1 MSKLWGRSAEHRLP
15 HGRGSEECYRT
26 ATAREFLWARGS
38 PKVMKTPSWSTQECV
53 RHEASST
60 ESVPWLLQCLG
71 QSAHILN
78 MSKYGLLALFAVL
91 VPLSAQ
97 SSDPFFPTPSY
108 FKKHFSNTPTH
119 VELEPPVRLNDFVRG
134 GTMELSLRDYLGLV
148 VANNPDV
155 IVQRL
160 TVQFNQDAITR
171 AFAPFDPFLTASFS
185 ATRSITP
192 TGTLLQGATTL
203 NTLTQPLS
211 LGYTQTFE
219 AGTQLAITYNDFKTS
234 TNSTFSTYNPE
245 LSSSINFSV
254 TQPLLR
260 GRGVYINM
268 LPVTIARSRLRAADY
283 AFQNQLLQLI
293 TAAESAYWDVVGARE
308 NLRVQQE
315 SLKLAE
321 AALTRA
327 QKELE
332 LGATSPLEIYQPQ
345 ANRAGAELQVSLA
358 QYQLAQTEDA
368 LRRQIGADLVPKF
381 REIPIVLTATLEPPA
396 DSAKVI
402 PEDAVAKAMEMRPD
416 LKNVVQSMDADDLSI
431 KLTNDSLRPNL
442 SLNAQY
448 GSQGLG
454 GIYFPETNL
463 LNPTPV
469 VPVPG
474 GVGEALAGTF
484 GFSNPTYGMGVTLQ
498 LPIKDRQ
505 TAANLAD
512 ALVQKKI
519 DAYTKRSTE
528 ENIRL
533 QVLQAVQSLNSAKEG
548 IRIGT
553 IARDLARK
561 RVEADQKRYELGAT
575 TLYFVLSSQTDFIT
589 AESNLVNQIINF
601 RRSELNL
608 LQRTGQLLEERGIVL
623 EP

>member
-1 MSKLWGRSAEHRLP
+1 MLSCARVVNPRRLRRLP
-15 HGRGSEECYRT
+15 IGAQVGN
-26 ATAREFLWARGS
+26 L
-38 PKVMKTPSWSTQECV
+38 P
-53 RHEASST
+53 
-60 ESVPWLLQCLG
+60 
-71 QSAHILN
+71 HILN
-78 MSKYGLLALFAVL
+78 MNKYGLLALFAVL
-91 VPLSAQ
+91 APLSAQ
-97 SSDPFFPTPSY
+97 SSDPFFPTSSY

-171 AFAPFDPFLTASFS
+171 AFAPFDPLLTASFS

-203 NTLTQPLS
+203 NTLTQPLA
-211 LGYTQTFE
+211 LGYNQTFE
-219 AGTQLAITYNDFKTS
+219 TGTQLAVTYNDFKTS
-234 TNSTFSTYNPE
+234 TNSSFSIYNPE

-396 DSAKVI
+396 DSAKVN
-402 PEDAVAKAMEMRPD
+402 PEEAVAKAMETRPD

-454 GIYFPETNL
+454 GIYYPETNL
-463 LNPTPV
+463 LNPTAIV

-474 GVGEALAGTF
+474 GIGEALAGTF
-484 GFSNPTYGMGVTLQ
+484 GFSNPTYGMGLTLQ

-533 QVLQAVQSLNSAKEG
+533 QVLQAVQALNSAKEG

-589 AESNLVNQIINF
+589 AESNLVNQIINY

>member
-1 MSKLWGRSAEHRLP
+1 MSKLWGRMLSCARVVNPRRLRRLP
-15 HGRGSEECYRT
+15 IGAQVGN
-26 ATAREFLWARGS
+26 L
-38 PKVMKTPSWSTQECV
+38 P
-53 RHEASST
+53 
-60 ESVPWLLQCLG
+60 
-71 QSAHILN
+71 HILN
-78 MSKYGLLALFAVL
+78 MNKYGLLALFAVL
-91 VPLSAQ
+91 APLSAQ
-97 SSDPFFPTPSY
+97 SSDPFFPTSSY

-171 AFAPFDPFLTASFS
+171 AFAPFDPLLTASFS

-203 NTLTQPLS
+203 NTLTQPLA
-211 LGYTQTFE
+211 LGYNQTFE
-219 AGTQLAITYNDFKTS
+219 TGTQLAVTYNDFKTS
-234 TNSTFSTYNPE
+234 TNSSFSIYNPE

-396 DSAKVI
+396 DSAKVN
-402 PEDAVAKAMEMRPD
+402 PEEAVAKAMETRPD

-454 GIYFPETNL
+454 GIYYPETNL
-463 LNPTPV
+463 LNPTAIV

-474 GVGEALAGTF
+474 GIGEALAGTF
-484 GFSNPTYGMGVTLQ
+484 GFSNPTYGMGLTLQ

-533 QVLQAVQSLNSAKEG
+533 QVLQAVQALNSAKEG

-589 AESNLVNQIINF
+589 AESNLVNQIINY

>member
-1 MSKLWGRSAEHRLP
+1 MSKHP
-15 HGRGSEECYRT
+15 
-26 ATAREFLWARGS
+26 
-38 PKVMKTPSWSTQECV
+38 
-53 RHEASST
+53 
-60 ESVPWLLQCLG
+60 
-71 QSAHILN
+71 
-78 MSKYGLLALFAVL
+78 LLALLAL
-91 VPLSAQ
+91 IAPLWAQ

-119 VELEPPVRLNDFVRG
+119 VELQQPVRLNDFVRG

-171 AFAPFDPFLTASFS
+171 AFAPFDPFVTASFS
-185 ATRSITP
+185 ALRTITP
-192 TGTLLQGATTL
+192 TGSLLQGASTL
-203 NTLTQPLS
+203 NTLTQPFA
-211 LGYTQTFE
+211 LGYQQTFE
-219 AGTQLAITYNDFKTS
+219 TGTQLAITFNDFKTS
-234 TNSTFSTYNPE
+234 TNSSFSTFNPE
-245 LSSSINFSV
+245 LNSSINFSV

-283 AFQNQLLQLI
+283 AFQNQVLQLI

-368 LRRQIGADLVPKF
+368 LRRQIGADLDPKF

-396 DSAKVI
+396 DSAKVN
-402 PEDAVAKAMEMRPD
+402 PEEAVAKAMETRPD

-442 SLNAQY
+442 ALTAQY

-454 GIYFPETNL
+454 GIYYPETNL
-463 LNPTPV
+463 LNPTAPV

-474 GVGEALAGTF
+474 GLGEALAGTF
-484 GFSNPTYGMGVTLQ
+484 GFSNPTYGMGLTLQ

-533 QVLQAVQSLNSAKEG
+533 QVLQAVQSLNSAREG

-553 IARDLARK
+553 IARDLAHK
-561 RVEADQKRYELGAT
+561 RVEADQKRYELGAI
-575 TLYFVLSSQTDFIT
+575 TLYFLLSSQTDFIT
-589 AESNLVNQIINF
+589 AESNLVNQIINY

>member
-1 MSKLWGRSAEHRLP
+1 MSSCARVVNPRRLRRLP
-15 HGRGSEECYRT
+15 IGAQVGN
-26 ATAREFLWARGS
+26 L
-38 PKVMKTPSWSTQECV
+38 P
-53 RHEASST
+53 
-60 ESVPWLLQCLG
+60 
-71 QSAHILN
+71 HILN
-78 MSKYGLLALFAVL
+78 MNKYGLLALFAVL
-91 VPLSAQ
+91 APLSAQ

-171 AFAPFDPFLTASFS
+171 AFAPFDPLLTASFS

-203 NTLTQPLS
+203 NTLTQPLA
-211 LGYTQTFE
+211 LGYNQTFE
-219 AGTQLAITYNDFKTS
+219 TGIQLAVTYNDFKTS
-234 TNSTFSTYNPE
+234 TNSSFSIYNPE

-396 DSAKVI
+396 DSAKVN
-402 PEDAVAKAMEMRPD
+402 PEEAVAKAMETRPD

-454 GIYFPETNL
+454 GIYYPETNL
-463 LNPTPV
+463 LNPTAIV

-474 GVGEALAGTF
+474 GIGEALAGTF
-484 GFSNPTYGMGVTLQ
+484 GFSNPTYGMGLTLQ

-533 QVLQAVQSLNSAKEG
+533 QVLQAVQALNSAKEG

-589 AESNLVNQIINF
+589 AESNLVNQIINY

>member
-1 MSKLWGRSAEHRLP
+1 MRL
-15 HGRGSEECYRT
+15 
-26 ATAREFLWARGS
+26 
-38 PKVMKTPSWSTQECV
+38 
-53 RHEASST
+53 
-60 ESVPWLLQCLG
+60 
-71 QSAHILN
+71 
-78 MSKYGLLALFAVL
+78 YGILALFAVMA
-91 VPLSAQ
+91 PLRAQ
-97 SSDPFFPTPSY
+97 SDPFFPTPSY

-119 VELEPPVRLNDFVRG
+119 VELQPPVRLNDFVVG
-134 GTMELSLRDYLGLV
+134 GNMELSLRNYLELV

-155 IVQRL
+155 IVQKL
-160 TVQFNQDAITR
+160 MVQFNRDAITR
-171 AFAPFDPFLTASFS
+171 AFAPFDPLATASFS
-185 ATRSITP
+185 ATRTITP
-192 TGTLLQGATTL
+192 TGSLLQGATTL
-203 NTLTQPLS
+203 NTLVQPLS
-211 LGYTQTFE
+211 LGYQQTFE
-219 AGTQLAITYNDFKTS
+219 TGTQLAITFNDFKTS
-234 TNSTFSTYNPE
+234 TNSSFSTFNPE
-245 LSSSINFSV
+245 LNSSINFSV

-283 AFQNQLLQLI
+283 NFQNQLIQLI
-293 TAAESAYWDVVGARE
+293 TAAESAYWDVVAARE

-315 SLKLAE
+315 SYKLAD

-345 ANRAGAELQVSLA
+345 ANRAAAELQVSLA
-358 QYQLAQTEDA
+358 EYQLAQTEDA
-368 LRRQIGADLVPKF
+368 LRRQIGADLDPKF
-381 REIPIVLTATLEPPA
+381 HEIPIVLTATLEPPL
-396 DSAKVI
+396 DSAKV
-402 PEDAVAKAMEMRPD
+402 DAEQAVVKALGTRPD

-442 SLNAQY
+442 SLTAQY
-448 GSQGLG
+448 GSAGLG
-454 GIYFPETNL
+454 GIFYPGTNIV
-463 LNPTPV
+463 NPTAPV
-469 VPVPG
+469 VPIQG
-474 GVGEALAGTF
+474 GIGDALAGTF
-484 GFSNPTYGMGVTLQ
+484 GFSNPTYGVGLNLQ

-533 QVLQAVQSLNSAKEG
+533 QVLTAVQALNSAKEG

-589 AESNLVNQIINF
+589 AESNLVNQIINY

-608 LQRTGQLLEERGIVL
+608 LQRTGELLAERGIVL

>member
-1 MSKLWGRSAEHRLP
+1 
-15 HGRGSEECYRT
+15 
-26 ATAREFLWARGS
+26 
-38 PKVMKTPSWSTQECV
+38 
-53 RHEASST
+53 
-60 ESVPWLLQCLG
+60 
-71 QSAHILN
+71 
-78 MSKYGLLALFAVL
+78 
-91 VPLSAQ
+91 
-97 SSDPFFPTPSY
+97 
-108 FKKHFSNTPTH
+108 
-119 VELEPPVRLNDFVRG
+119 
-134 GTMELSLRDYLGLV
+134 

>member
-1 MSKLWGRSAEHRLP
+1 MLSCARVVNPRRLRRLP
-15 HGRGSEECYRT
+15 IGAQVGN
-26 ATAREFLWARGS
+26 L
-38 PKVMKTPSWSTQECV
+38 P
-53 RHEASST
+53 
-60 ESVPWLLQCLG
+60 
-71 QSAHILN
+71 HILN
-78 MSKYGLLALFAVL
+78 MNKYGLLALFAVL
-91 VPLSAQ
+91 APLSAQ

-171 AFAPFDPFLTASFS
+171 AFAPFDPLLTASFS

-203 NTLTQPLS
+203 NTLTQPLA
-211 LGYTQTFE
+211 LGYNQTFE
-219 AGTQLAITYNDFKTS
+219 TGTQLAVTYNDFKTS
-234 TNSTFSTYNPE
+234 TNSSFSIYNPE

-396 DSAKVI
+396 DSAKVN
-402 PEDAVAKAMEMRPD
+402 PEEAVAKAMETRPD

-454 GIYFPETNL
+454 GIYYPETNL
-463 LNPTPV
+463 LNPTAIV

-474 GVGEALAGTF
+474 GIGEALAGTF
-484 GFSNPTYGMGVTLQ
+484 GFSNPTYGMGLTLQ

-533 QVLQAVQSLNSAKEG
+533 QVLQAVQALNSAKEG

-589 AESNLVNQIINF
+589 AESNLVNQIINY

>member
-1 MSKLWGRSAEHRLP
+1 MSKLWGRMLSCARVVNPRRLRRLP
-15 HGRGSEECYRT
+15 IGAQVGN
-26 ATAREFLWARGS
+26 L
-38 PKVMKTPSWSTQECV
+38 P
-53 RHEASST
+53 
-60 ESVPWLLQCLG
+60 
-71 QSAHILN
+71 HILN
-78 MSKYGLLALFAVL
+78 MNKYGLLALFAVL
-91 VPLSAQ
+91 APLSAQ

-171 AFAPFDPFLTASFS
+171 AFAPFDPLLTASFS

-203 NTLTQPLS
+203 NTLTQPLA
-211 LGYTQTFE
+211 LGYNQTFE
-219 AGTQLAITYNDFKTS
+219 TGIQLAVTYNDFKTS
-234 TNSTFSTYNPE
+234 TNSSFSIYNPE

-396 DSAKVI
+396 DSAKVN
-402 PEDAVAKAMEMRPD
+402 PEEAVAKAMETRPD

-454 GIYFPETNL
+454 GIYYPETNL
-463 LNPTPV
+463 LNPTAIV

-474 GVGEALAGTF
+474 GIGEALAGTF
-484 GFSNPTYGMGVTLQ
+484 GFSNPTYGMGLTLQ

-533 QVLQAVQSLNSAKEG
+533 QVLQAVQALNSAKEG

-589 AESNLVNQIINF
+589 AESNLVNQIINY

>member
-1 MSKLWGRSAEHRLP
+1 MNKLP
-15 HGRGSEECYRT
+15 
-26 ATAREFLWARGS
+26 
-38 PKVMKTPSWSTQECV
+38 
-53 RHEASST
+53 
-60 ESVPWLLQCLG
+60 
-71 QSAHILN
+71 
-78 MSKYGLLALFAVL
+78 LLALFAVIA
-91 VPLSAQ
+91 PLWAQ

-119 VELEPPVRLNDFVRG
+119 VELQPPVRLNDFIRG

-155 IVQRL
+155 VIQRL
-160 TVQFNQDAITR
+160 TVQFSQDAITR

-192 TGTLLQGATTL
+192 TGTLLQGASTL
-203 NTLTQPLS
+203 NTLTQPLQ

-219 AGTQLAITYNDFKTS
+219 PGTQLAITYNDFKTS
-234 TNSTFSTYNPE
+234 TNSSFSTYNPE

-345 ANRAGAELQVSLA
+345 ANRAAAELQVSLA

-368 LRRQIGADLVPKF
+368 LRRQIGADLDPKL

-396 DSAKVI
+396 DSAKVN
-402 PEDAVAKAMEMRPD
+402 PQEAVAKAMETRPD

-431 KLTNDSLRPNL
+431 KLTNDGLRPNL

-454 GIYFPETNL
+454 GIYYPETNL
-463 LNPTPV
+463 LNPTTPV

-474 GVGEALAGTF
+474 GIGEALAGTF
-484 GFSNPTYGMGVTLQ
+484 GFSNPTYGMGLTLQ

-561 RVEADQKRYELGAT
+561 RVEADQKRYELGAI
-575 TLYFVLSSQTDFIT
+575 TLYFLLSSQTDFIT
-589 AESNLVNQIINF
+589 AESNLVNQIINY
-601 RRSELNL
+601 RRGELNL

-623 EP
+623 QP

>member
-1 MSKLWGRSAEHRLP
+1 
-15 HGRGSEECYRT
+15 
-26 ATAREFLWARGS
+26 
-38 PKVMKTPSWSTQECV
+38 
-53 RHEASST
+53 
-60 ESVPWLLQCLG
+60 
-71 QSAHILN
+71 
-78 MSKYGLLALFAVL
+78 
-91 VPLSAQ
+91 
-97 SSDPFFPTPSY
+97 
-108 FKKHFSNTPTH
+108 
-119 VELEPPVRLNDFVRG
+119 
-134 GTMELSLRDYLGLV
+134 
-148 VANNPDV
+148 
-155 IVQRL
+155 
-160 TVQFNQDAITR
+160 
-171 AFAPFDPFLTASFS
+171 
-185 ATRSITP
+185 
-192 TGTLLQGATTL
+192 
-203 NTLTQPLS
+203 
-211 LGYTQTFE
+211 
-219 AGTQLAITYNDFKTS
+219 
-234 TNSTFSTYNPE
+234 
-245 LSSSINFSV
+245 
-254 TQPLLR
+254 
-260 GRGVYINM
+260 
-268 LPVTIARSRLRAADY
+268 
-283 AFQNQLLQLI
+283 
-293 TAAESAYWDVVGARE
+293 
-308 NLRVQQE
+308 
-315 SLKLAE
+315 
-321 AALTRA
+321 
-327 QKELE
+327 
-332 LGATSPLEIYQPQ
+332 
-345 ANRAGAELQVSLA
+345 
-358 QYQLAQTEDA
+358 

-396 DSAKVI
+396 DSAKVN
-402 PEDAVAKAMEMRPD
+402 PEEAVAKAMETRPD

-454 GIYFPETNL
+454 GIYYPETNL
-463 LNPTPV
+463 LNPTAIV

-474 GVGEALAGTF
+474 GIGEALAGTF
-484 GFSNPTYGMGVTLQ
+484 GFSNPTYGMGLTLQ

-533 QVLQAVQSLNSAKEG
+533 QVLQAVQALNSAKEG

-589 AESNLVNQIINF
+589 AESNLVNQIINY

>member
-1 MSKLWGRSAEHRLP
+1 MLSCARVVNPRRLRRLP
-15 HGRGSEECYRT
+15 IGAQVGN
-26 ATAREFLWARGS
+26 L
-38 PKVMKTPSWSTQECV
+38 P
-53 RHEASST
+53 
-60 ESVPWLLQCLG
+60 
-71 QSAHILN
+71 HILN
-78 MSKYGLLALFAVL
+78 MNKYGLLALFAVL
-91 VPLSAQ
+91 APLSAQ

-171 AFAPFDPFLTASFS
+171 AFAPFDPLLTASFS

-203 NTLTQPLS
+203 NTLTQPLA
-211 LGYTQTFE
+211 LGYNQTFE
-219 AGTQLAITYNDFKTS
+219 TGIQLAVTYNDFKTS
-234 TNSTFSTYNPE
+234 TNSSFSIYNPE

-396 DSAKVI
+396 DSAKVN
-402 PEDAVAKAMEMRPD
+402 PEEAVAKAMETRPD

-454 GIYFPETNL
+454 GIYYPETNL
-463 LNPTPV
+463 LNPTAIV

-474 GVGEALAGTF
+474 GIGEALAGTF
-484 GFSNPTYGMGVTLQ
+484 GFSNPTYGMGLTLQ

-533 QVLQAVQSLNSAKEG
+533 QVLQAVQALNSAKEG

-589 AESNLVNQIINF
+589 AESNLVNQIINY

>member
-1 MSKLWGRSAEHRLP
+1 M
-15 HGRGSEECYRT
+15 
-26 ATAREFLWARGS
+26 
-38 PKVMKTPSWSTQECV
+38 
-53 RHEASST
+53 
-60 ESVPWLLQCLG
+60 
-71 QSAHILN
+71 N
-78 MSKYGLLALFAVL
+78 KYWILALFAVMA
-91 VPLSAQ
+91 PLWAQ
-97 SSDPFFPTPSY
+97 SDPFFPTPSY

-119 VELEPPVRLNDFVRG
+119 VELQPPVRLNDFVVG
-134 GTMELSLRDYLGLV
+134 GNMELSLRNYLELV

-155 IVQRL
+155 IVQKL
-160 TVQFNQDAITR
+160 TVEFNRDAITR
-171 AFAPFDPFLTASFS
+171 AFAPFDPIATASFN
-185 ATRSITP
+185 ATRTITP
-192 TGTLLQGATTL
+192 TGSLLQGATTL
-203 NTLTQPLS
+203 NTLTQPFS
-211 LGYTQTFE
+211 LGYQQTFE
-219 AGTQLAITYNDFKTS
+219 PGTQLQINFSDFKTS
-234 TNSTFSTYNPE
+234 TNSSFSTFNPE
-245 LSSSINFSV
+245 LDSSINFSV

-283 AFQNQLLQLI
+283 AFQNQLIQLI
-293 TAAESAYWDVVGARE
+293 SAAESAYWDVVAARE

-315 SLKLAE
+315 SFKLAD

-345 ANRAGAELQVSLA
+345 ANRASAELQVSLA
-358 QYQLAQTEDA
+358 QFQLAQTEDA
-368 LRRQIGADLVPKF
+368 LRRQIGADLDPKF
-381 REIPIVLTATLEPPA
+381 HEIPIVLTATLEPPL
-396 DSAKVI
+396 DSAKVN
-402 PEDAVAKAMEMRPD
+402 PEQAVAKALGTRPD
-416 LKNVVQSMDADDLSI
+416 LKNVIQSMDADDLSI
-431 KLTNDSLRPNL
+431 RQTNDNLRPNL
-442 SLNAQY
+442 SLTAQY
-448 GSQGLG
+448 GSSGLG
-454 GIYFPETNL
+454 GIYYPGTNIV
-463 LNPTPV
+463 NPTAPV
-469 VPVPG
+469 VPIPG
-474 GVGEALAGTF
+474 GLGDALAGTF
-484 GFSNPTYGMGVTLQ
+484 GFSNPTYGFGLNLQ

-533 QVLQAVQSLNSAKEG
+533 QVLTAVQSLNSAKEG

-553 IARDLARK
+553 IARDLAKK

-589 AESNLVNQIINF
+589 AESNLVNQIINY

-608 LQRTGQLLEERGIVL
+608 LQRTGELLTERGIVL

>member
-1 MSKLWGRSAEHRLP
+1 M
-15 HGRGSEECYRT
+15 
-26 ATAREFLWARGS
+26 
-38 PKVMKTPSWSTQECV
+38 
-53 RHEASST
+53 
-60 ESVPWLLQCLG
+60 
-71 QSAHILN
+71 N
-78 MSKYGLLALFAVL
+78 KYGLLALFAVL
-91 VPLSAQ
+91 APLSAQ

-171 AFAPFDPFLTASFS
+171 AFAPFDPLLTASFS

-203 NTLTQPLS
+203 NTLTQPLA
-211 LGYTQTFE
+211 LGYNQTFE
-219 AGTQLAITYNDFKTS
+219 TGTQLAITYNDFKTS
-234 TNSTFSTYNPE
+234 TNSSFSIYNPE

-396 DSAKVI
+396 DSAKVN

-416 LKNVVQSMDADDLSI
+416 LKNVVQSMDADNLSI

-454 GIYFPETNL
+454 GIYYPETNL
-463 LNPTPV
+463 LNPTTPV

-484 GFSNPTYGMGVTLQ
+484 GFSNPTYGMGLTLQ

-589 AESNLVNQIINF
+589 AESNLVNQIINY

>member
-1 MSKLWGRSAEHRLP
+1 MR
-15 HGRGSEECYRT
+15 
-26 ATAREFLWARGS
+26 
-38 PKVMKTPSWSTQECV
+38 V
-53 RHEASST
+53 
-60 ESVPWLLQCLG
+60 
-71 QSAHILN
+71 
-78 MSKYGLLALFAVL
+78 YGILALFAVMA
-91 VPLSAQ
+91 PLRAQ
-97 SSDPFFPTPSY
+97 SDPFFPMPSY
-108 FKKHFSNTPTH
+108 FKKHFSNAPTH

-134 GTMELSLRDYLGLV
+134 GTMELSLRNYLELV

-155 IVQRL
+155 IVQKL
-160 TVQFNQDAITR
+160 TVQFNRDAITR
-171 AFAPFDPFLTASFS
+171 AFAPFDPLATASFG
-185 ATRSITP
+185 ATRTITP
-192 TGTLLQGATTL
+192 TGSLLQGATTL
-203 NTLTQPLS
+203 NTLSQPFA
-211 LGYTQTFE
+211 LGYQQTFE
-219 AGTQLAITYNDFKTS
+219 TGTQLAVSFNDFKTS
-234 TNSTFSTYNPE
+234 TNSSFSTFNPE

-260 GRGVYINM
+260 GRGLYINM

-283 AFQNQLLQLI
+283 NFQNQLIQLV
-293 TAAESAYWDVVGARE
+293 TTAESAYWDVVGARE

-315 SLKLAE
+315 SFKLAD

-345 ANRAGAELQVSLA
+345 ANRASAELQVSLA
-358 QYQLAQTEDA
+358 QFQLAQTEDA
-368 LRRQIGADLVPKF
+368 LRRQIGSDLDSKF
-381 REIPIVLTATLEPPA
+381 REIPIVLTATLEPPL
-396 DSAKVI
+396 DSAKVD
-402 PEDAVAKAMEMRPD
+402 PEEAVAKALGTRPD

-431 KLTNDSLRPNL
+431 KLTNDGLRPNL
-442 SLNAQY
+442 SLTAQY
-448 GSQGLG
+448 GSSGLG
-454 GIYFPETNL
+454 GIYYPGTNI
-463 LNPTPV
+463 LNPTAPV
-469 VPVPG
+469 IPVPG
-474 GVGEALAGTF
+474 GIGDALAGTF
-484 GFSNPTYGMGVTLQ
+484 GFSNPTYGFGLNLQ

-533 QVLQAVQSLNSAKEG
+533 QVLTAVQSLNSAKEG

-589 AESNLVNQIINF
+589 AESNLVNQIINY

-608 LQRTGQLLEERGIVL
+608 LQRTGQLLEERGIVP